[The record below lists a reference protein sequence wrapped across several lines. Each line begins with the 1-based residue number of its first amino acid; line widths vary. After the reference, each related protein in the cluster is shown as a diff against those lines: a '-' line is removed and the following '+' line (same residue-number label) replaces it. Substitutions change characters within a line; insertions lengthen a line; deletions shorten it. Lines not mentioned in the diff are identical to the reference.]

1 MPQTPMCKGFEACH
15 VNRLSVFAQK
25 TFSFL
30 CLIAKNFVA
39 KNFAYFFGIIC
50 LSQINVVSLCR
61 KQHKIG
67 INDESF

>member
-30 CLIAKNFVA
+30 CLIAENIVPLQA
-39 KNFAYFFGIIC
+39 N
-50 LSQINVVSLCR
+50 LQI
-61 KQHKIG
+61 
-67 INDESF
+67 